1 MSYKDMLNTFIK
13 LLQDNS
19 LYLNDEIR
27 KVPTTCCTN
36 LTIDV
41 LNFDLIKDHF
51 NTTLGLTQNDK
62 LKSVDLLK
70 IIPSINK
77 ILLIEMKE
85 YDKTGLQSVTE
96 FLIERTKTLRG
107 KIYDSLLII
116 LGIVGYYS
124 IDSNFY
130 KYFFSISSCA
140 IRPIFISNISNK
152 DFVISNIASLPEFN
166 ISIISRRIDSNIAFY
181 NCEMFYNAITKN
193 TI

>member
-1 MSYKDMLNTFIK
+1 
-13 LLQDNS
+13 
-19 LYLNDEIR
+19 
-27 KVPTTCCTN
+27 
-36 LTIDV
+36 
-41 LNFDLIKDHF
+41 
-51 NTTLGLTQNDK
+51 
-62 LKSVDLLK
+62 
-70 IIPSINK
+70 
-77 ILLIEMKE
+77 MKE